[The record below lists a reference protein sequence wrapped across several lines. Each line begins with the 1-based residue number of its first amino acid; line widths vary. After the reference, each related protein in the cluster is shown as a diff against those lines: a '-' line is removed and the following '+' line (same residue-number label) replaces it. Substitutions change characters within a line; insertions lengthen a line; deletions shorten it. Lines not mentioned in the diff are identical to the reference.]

1 LHPAIPLDLAPGGS
15 VTCTGSYTVDQGDLD
30 AGSVLNVASA
40 TGTDP
45 DDVETTD
52 TDTEEVFA
60 TQSPAISIAKTALD
74 SSYAAPGDV
83 LDYELVATNTGNVT
97 LTDVTVSDPLLG
109 RSVAPRR
116 SRSTSPPVGP

>member
-1 LHPAIPLDLAPGGS
+1 
-15 VTCTGSYTVDQGDLD
+15 
-30 AGSVLNVASA
+30 VLNVASA

-60 TQSPAISIAKTALD
+60 TQSPAITLVKTALD

-97 LTDVTVSDPLLG
+97 LTDVTCPIRCSDAQLHPGDPARPRARWVRDLHRLLHG
-109 RSVAPRR
+109 
-116 SRSTSPPVGP
+116 GPG